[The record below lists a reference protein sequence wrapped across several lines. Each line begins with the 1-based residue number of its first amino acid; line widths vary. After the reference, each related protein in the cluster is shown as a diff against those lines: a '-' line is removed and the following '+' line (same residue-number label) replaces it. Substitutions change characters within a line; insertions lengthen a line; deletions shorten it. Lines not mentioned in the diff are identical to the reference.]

1 MGNAPASVSPARP
14 GVVRPAIHVDI
25 IGIVFLGGTIGTAL
39 RYAFARIPSAGAFHT
54 GTLVANLIACLCY
67 AGLSSFLAGC
77 AWFDPRQSSPSASAD
92 RGVAAREYASR
103 GLGMGLCGGLS
114 TMSTLALECFDAIR
128 GGSAAAGIA
137 YLLVTFALGLACAAL
152 GAWLG
157 RGTKARGPRPAD
169 AADDATDG
177 EARR

>member
-1 MGNAPASVSPARP
+1 MSQSPAPARRQGP
-14 GVVRPAIHVDI
+14 VVHANI
-25 IGIVFLGGTIGTAL
+25 IGVVFLGGTIGTAL
-39 RYAFARIPSAGAFHT
+39 RYAFAQIPAAGSFHT

-67 AGLSSFLAGC
+67 AGLSAFLAGC
-77 AWFDPRQSSPSASAD
+77 AWFSPRPDS
-92 RGVAAREYASR
+92 RFGTHGAAVKEYASR

-137 YLLVTFALGLACAAL
+137 YLLATFALGIACAAL

-157 RGTKARGPRPAD
+157 TLLAHGTKAG
-169 AADDATDG
+169 TSE